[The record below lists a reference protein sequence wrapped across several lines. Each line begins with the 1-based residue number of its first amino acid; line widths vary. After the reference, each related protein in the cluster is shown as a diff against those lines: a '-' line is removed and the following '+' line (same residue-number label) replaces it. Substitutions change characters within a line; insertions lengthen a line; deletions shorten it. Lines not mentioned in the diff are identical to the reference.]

1 MLCLARGRGLHRS
14 IFSGTNTSSLCQEH
28 VVKEELLNALYC
40 EFINRVNEVGVDV
53 NRAIAHPHSQALL
66 QYVCGLGPRKGT
78 HLLKVRMLQGL
89 PAKPAHPQHSVSA
102 QEVTQGPGCQVQLT
116 ALLMGGFT
124 SPCLA
129 PKLLVDF
136 VSLRDPNSSADPSIP
151 ASSQTHRNGCAVR
164 ASRHLHSVEN
174 RRQKANASPG
184 SWSCGDVDSSS
195 FTQC

>member
-89 PAKPAHPQHSVSA
+89 PTKPAHPQHSECSGGDSGSRVPSA
-102 QEVTQGPGCQVQLT
+102 ADSSVDVFL
-116 ALLMGGFT
+116 
-124 SPCLA
+124 PC
-129 PKLLVDF
+129 
-136 VSLRDPNSSADPSIP
+136 
-151 ASSQTHRNGCAVR
+151 C
-164 ASRHLHSVEN
+164 
-174 RRQKANASPG
+174 ASP
-184 SWSCGDVDSSS
+184 
-195 FTQC
+195 